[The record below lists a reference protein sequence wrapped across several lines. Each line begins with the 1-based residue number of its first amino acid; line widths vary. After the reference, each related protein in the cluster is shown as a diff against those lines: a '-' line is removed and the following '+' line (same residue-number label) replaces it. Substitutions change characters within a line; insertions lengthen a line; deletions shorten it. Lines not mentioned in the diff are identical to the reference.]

1 MSLKSLSSHCP
12 ISNASMCPI
21 TRAFYFVKWSG
32 KQILNC
38 YWSVAGIAS
47 KKRLCSLQNMQSTEN
62 AEIMQSADHT
72 VCRPYNLQTIQS
84 VNHTSCRPFILQ
96 TILSDD
102 HTVWRMH
109 SLQPIWSVSSFL
121 QAIGLGISFLASP
134 EKNALGEALPK
145 SWKIPTFFYPFPKSY
160 FSLSTLIIYTGY
172 KLTFCFSR

>member
-1 MSLKSLSSHCP
+1 MKS
-12 ISNASMCPI
+12 
-21 TRAFYFVKWSG
+21 RAFYFVKWSG
-32 KQILNC
+32 KQILNH
-38 YWSVAGIAS
+38 YRSVARIAS

-109 SLQPIWSVSSFL
+109 SLQPIWSVSNSL
-121 QAIGLGISFLASP
+121 QAIGLGISSPLPQKKRSENHLRILPIFSGNIICVASARL
-134 EKNALGEALPK
+134 N
-145 SWKIPTFFYPFPKSY
+145 SWKQKKSVY
-160 FSLSTLIIYTGY
+160 IISMSSDDG
-172 KLTFCFSR
+172 LTMHIDNEN